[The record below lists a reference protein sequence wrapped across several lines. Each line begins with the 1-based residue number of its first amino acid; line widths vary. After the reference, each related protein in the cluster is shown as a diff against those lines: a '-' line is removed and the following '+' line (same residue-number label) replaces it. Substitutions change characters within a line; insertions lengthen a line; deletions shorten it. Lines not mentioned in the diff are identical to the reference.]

1 MTPSP
6 DIPNDH
12 PDNPRGGPE
21 LPRGG
26 PVIPGHHSDGF
37 AGDPGNASGAPGNR
51 AGDAGI
57 HDDADIDPGRRRF
70 ILRGAAGL
78 TAFSLTHALA
88 AANPLA
94 SANPLGN
101 VSGDE
106 DYEIVYKTVRIPRMP
121 DELKGLRAVM
131 ISDIHAGPMDKATMD
146 RYVARVN
153 RLKPDIILIP
163 GDFVHNRNEQAEPL
177 CEALS
182 KLESRHGTFGCTGN
196 HDYIADADFVSKEL
210 EHAGVRMLRDAHT
223 RIEVKGKELALIGLD
238 DIREEEHFGPRFR
251 AAVDGL
257 DARLPNI
264 VLCHKPYYLEEAS
277 EFGVGLMVSGHT
289 HGGQI
294 VAARIFGYPLSLAL
308 LFSKYVE
315 GLYRVDRTQ
324 MYVTRGIGTTGIHV
338 RVNCPPE
345 ITVLTLV

>member
-1 MTPSP
+1 MTPTP
-6 DIPNDH
+6 PII
-12 PDNPRGGPE
+12 R
-21 LPRGG
+21 
-26 PVIPGHHSDGF
+26 
-37 AGDPGNASGAPGNR
+37 
-51 AGDAGI
+51 
-57 HDDADIDPGRRRF
+57 IDESRRRF
-70 ILRGAAGL
+70 VKQGAAGL
-78 TAFSLTHALA
+78 ALFSLSQATAV
-88 AANPLA
+88 A
-94 SANPLGN
+94 SGLGN
-101 VSGDE
+101 VSGDD
-106 DYEIVYKTVRIPRMP
+106 DYEIVYKTVRIRNMP

-153 RLKPDIILIP
+153 RLKPDIVLIP
-163 GDFVHNRNEQAEPL
+163 GDFVHNSNEQVEPL

-182 KLESRHGTFGCTGN
+182 KLESRHGIYGCTGN
-196 HDYIADADFVSKEL
+196 HDYIADVDFVVKEL

-223 RIEVKGKELALIGLD
+223 RIEVKGKELAIIGLD
-238 DIREEEHFGPRFR
+238 DIREEEYFGPRFR
-251 AAVDGL
+251 RAVEGL
-257 DARLPNI
+257 DARLPHI

-277 EFGVGLMVSGHT
+277 EFGVGFMVSGHT

-294 VAARIFGYPLSLAL
+294 VAARILGYPVSLAL

-315 GLYRVDRTQ
+315 GLYTVDSTQ